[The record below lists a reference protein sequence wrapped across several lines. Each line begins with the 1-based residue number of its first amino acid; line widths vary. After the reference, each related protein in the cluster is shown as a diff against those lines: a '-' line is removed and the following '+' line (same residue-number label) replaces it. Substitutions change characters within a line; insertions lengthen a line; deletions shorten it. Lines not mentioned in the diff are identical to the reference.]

1 MFEMKHQI
9 QEKVGLTQQQF
20 DLIFDNKRLDD
31 DRTVKDYGL
40 QPESTVNLRCRLEG
54 GGGPLRVS
62 TDGLAP
68 EFDIDF
74 TYVRDNGKQYK
85 RGGFEYKR
93 PYGWNRFAVRVLGR
107 YENDLWLGADGD
119 RTEETSGESN
129 GLCLITERISK
140 AQRRSW
146 RRVSNLDQELSLVLA
161 STQVQALKWLKGC
174 MRRNSF
180 TTENGSKLLF
190 RVELSLIVM
199 VTLKSSVLR
208 KLE

>member
-40 QPESTVNLRCRLEG
+40 QPESTVYLRCRLEG

-93 PYGWNRFAVRVLGR
+93 PYGWNRFASGFLEGTKTTCGLALMATGR
-107 YENDLWLGADGD
+107 KKQAE
-119 RTEETSGESN
+119 N